1 MDDATEVEKPLPLR
15 ALLTR
20 DVVIAAGNY
29 ASLSLVDIAFRAI
42 HPVFLS
48 TPIALGGLGLAP
60 PTIGNLLSIYGV
72 LNGVIQVFC
81 FAQLNDRFGSKR
93 VFMCGIAA
101 ALPLF
106 ATFPLVNSL
115 ARAHGYSTLVYAV
128 VVLQIA
134 NSVAVSMAYGTPFLR
149 CVHSSGSCRTLA
161 DYAARSPAGAIFIFI
176 QNASPNRASLG
187 ATNGLSQVRSV
198 PPFSR
203 PCAAADPKPDALC
216 AVQMSVSVMR
226 AIGPAAANSLFSVSI
241 ARHYL
246 GGNFVYFVM
255 LAMVC
260 GALGVASLLPRH
272 SRGRA

>member
-72 LNGVIQVFC
+72 LNGVIQVFF

-93 VFMCGIAA
+93 VFMCGIAS

-115 ARAHGYSTLVYAV
+115 AREYGYSTLVYAV

-149 CVHSSGSCRTLA
+149 CVHSSVPCRTLA
-161 DYAARSPAGAIFIFI
+161 DYAALVRPQVPSSSLSRTPRRTAPRLVRRTGSARCVACPSHMSLRS
-176 QNASPNRASLG
+176 
-187 ATNGLSQVRSV
+187 
-198 PPFSR
+198 
-203 PCAAADPKPDALC
+203 C
-216 AVQMSVSVMR
+216 
-226 AIGPAAANSLFSVSI
+226 
-241 ARHYL
+241 
-246 GGNFVYFVM
+246 
-255 LAMVC
+255 
-260 GALGVASLLPRH
+260 
-272 SRGRA
+272 